1 MAEVLDESDGE
12 DSSQERTRLRGFV
25 LQVTRFLLRHW
36 PQVLLFFAALWLT
49 LTTDR
54 FWTGG
59 NLSSILTRAA
69 ILGVLAVGQCCVI
82 LAGGFDL
89 SQGATLGLACAVAG
103 TAMGQGYD
111 SAGCFAAALFAGGI
125 VGAVN
130 GVCVARVGTNPFV
143 TTLSSLMVVRGIT
156 FLVLGGMTL
165 NRLTMFAALDRP
177 FDLGSLELSGRGF
190 VFLMTTFLAWV
201 FLRQT
206 IWGQHLRA
214 TGGNAE
220 AARLA
225 GVRTDR
231 MKILSY
237 VISGLCSGLAAVLF
251 LSFIKVAKADTGAGY
266 ELDSIA
272 SCVIG
277 GVSLAGGEGSVL
289 GAAAGCLM
297 LKTIE
302 TIITL
307 RGLDDQYR
315 SLVTG
320 LLILVFAASDAWSRK
335 RRRSR

>member
-1 MAEVLDESDGE
+1 
-12 DSSQERTRLRGFV
+12 
-25 LQVTRFLLRHW
+25 
-36 PQVLLFFAALWLT
+36 
-49 LTTDR
+49 
-54 FWTGG
+54 
-59 NLSSILTRAA
+59 
-69 ILGVLAVGQCCVI
+69 
-82 LAGGFDL
+82 
-89 SQGATLGLACAVAG
+89 
-103 TAMGQGYD
+103 
-111 SAGCFAAALFAGGI
+111 
-125 VGAVN
+125 
-130 GVCVARVGTNPFV
+130 
-143 TTLSSLMVVRGIT
+143 
-156 FLVLGGMTL
+156 
-165 NRLTMFAALDRP
+165 MFAALDRKV
-177 FDLGSLELSGRGF
+177 DVAGVALSGRAA
-190 VFLMTTFLAWV
+190 VFMLATAMIWI

-206 IWGQHLRA
+206 LLGQHLRA

-231 MKILSY
+231 MKILSFAL
-237 VISGLCSGLAAVLF
+237 SGLCAGLAAVLL
-251 LSFIKVAKADTGAGY
+251 LSFVKVSKTDTANGY

-320 LLILVFAASDAWSRK
+320 ALILTFAATDAWVGRGRRK
-335 RRRSR
+335 

>member
-1 MAEVLDESDGE
+1 MSVTIDPQAMIVLIK
-12 DSSQERTRLRGFV
+12 RR
-25 LQVTRFLLRHW
+25 W
-36 PQVLLFFAALWLT
+36 PQLLLLLCALWLT
-49 LTTDR
+49 FTTEG
-54 FWTGG
+54 FYTSG
-59 NLSSILTRAA
+59 NLTSILTRSA
-69 ILGVLAVGQCCVI
+69 ILGVLAIGQCCVI

-103 TAMGQGYD
+103 TAMNRGYD
-111 SAGCFAAALFAGGI
+111 SLNCLVAALLAGLV
-125 VGAVN
+125 VGLLN
-130 GVCVARVGTNPFV
+130 GVFVAKVGTNPFV
-143 TTLSSLMVVRGIT
+143 TTLSSLMVIRGLT
-156 FLVLGGMTL
+156 FIILKGLTL
-165 NRLTMFAALDRP
+165 NRLTMFAYLDRQVE
-177 FDLGSLELSGRGF
+177 FAGVALSGRAL
-190 VFLMTTFLAWV
+190 VFLGVTLLFWI

-225 GVRTDR
+225 GVRTER

-237 VISGLCSGLAAVLF
+237 CLSGICAGIAAVLF
-251 LSFIKVAKADTGAGY
+251 LSYIKVSKADTGVGY

-297 LKTIE
+297 LKSIE

-320 LLILVFAASDAWSRK
+320 LLILTFAASDAWSVRGRRK
-335 RRRSR
+335 